1 MIENAPVIGAH
12 FLGDADIQYYQDVGP
27 GQTRVDLATPLDPDY
42 PALLAMVHTQQ
53 FAARREYPAR
63 PSDHHMWDAAAG
75 AWIDPRT
82 PADLA
87 AELFRRRSSAQMD
100 KGALVQVLD
109 ELRILS
115 PDEVDEVTRGD
126 IPARIE
132 ALMEGLSAD
141 ARRAAITK
149 WRLDTVISR
158 THPVIVAAAYGLG
171 ITDEVLDE
179 IFGVMP

>member
-1 MIENAPVIGAH
+1 MIPDAPVIGAH

-27 GQTRVDLATPLDPDY
+27 GQTRVDLASPLDPDY
-42 PALLAMVHTQQ
+42 PALLAMVHGQQ
-53 FAARREYPAR
+53 FEPRRTYPPR
-63 PSDHHMWDAAAG
+63 PSEHHIWDG
-75 AWIDPRT
+75 VAWIDPRT

-87 AELFRRRSSAQMD
+87 AELSRRRSSAAMD

-115 PDEVDEVTRGD
+115 PDEVDTVTRGD

-132 ALMEGLSAD
+132 ALMGALSAD

-158 THPVIVAAAYGLG
+158 THPVIVAAAYALG
-171 ITDEVLDE
+171 ISDETLDE
-179 IFGVMP
+179 IFGVSP